1 MKNCPKCNETL
12 LNTHLGC
19 PVCNIDLVPSTTQ
32 KKIPDLV
39 ILCTV
44 LNEAKAH
51 IMRGFLESE
60 GIPCQLENISFHA
73 EPAPVAD
80 LMKVRLWTLKED
92 ADEARRLLQERE
104 SVQFSRAVQRKC
116 MRRMRFAR
124 IVASGWK
131 SVKRNESIRESIF
144 TNIPDGGEAVFPCD
158 FLSF

>member
-1 MKNCPKCNETL
+1 MKNCQKCNETFHD
-12 LNTHLGC
+12 THFRC
-19 PVCNIDLVPSTTQ
+19 PVCNIELELSTAQ
-32 KKIPDLV
+32 KESPDLV

-104 SVQFSRAVQRKC
+104 SVQVCSSCAKEVYAQDEIC
-116 MRRMRFAR
+116 
-124 IVASGWK
+124 
-131 SVKRNESIRESIF
+131 
-144 TNIPDGGEAVFPCD
+144 PHCGERLEEC
-158 FLSF
+158 

>member
-12 LNTHLGC
+12 LDTHFGC
-19 PVCNIDLVPSTTQ
+19 PVCNIELVPSTAQ
-32 KKIPDLV
+32 KEAHDLV

-92 ADEARRLLQERE
+92 TDEARRLLQERE
-104 SVQFSRAVQRKC
+104 SVQVCSGCVKEVDVQDEIC
-116 MRRMRFAR
+116 
-124 IVASGWK
+124 
-131 SVKRNESIRESIF
+131 
-144 TNIPDGGEAVFPCD
+144 PHCGERLEEC
-158 FLSF
+158 

>member
-1 MKNCPKCNETL
+1 MKNCPKCNKKL

-19 PVCNIDLVPSTTQ
+19 PVCNIDLVTSTKQ

-60 GIPCQLENISFHA
+60 GIPCQLKNISFHA

-92 ADEARRLLQERE
+92 AEQARILLQERE
-104 SVQFSRAVQRKC
+104 SIQVCSGC
-116 MRRMRFAR
+116 AR
-124 IVASGWK
+124 EVDAQDEIC
-131 SVKRNESIRESIF
+131 
-144 TNIPDGGEAVFPCD
+144 PHCGERLEEC
-158 FLSF
+158 

>member
-1 MKNCPKCNETL
+1 M
-12 LNTHLGC
+12 
-19 PVCNIDLVPSTTQ
+19 D
-32 KKIPDLV
+32 

-104 SVQFSRAVQRKC
+104 SVQVC
-116 MRRMRFAR
+116 
-124 IVASGWK
+124 SGCA
-131 SVKRNESIRESIF
+131 NEVYAQDE
-144 TNIPDGGEAVFPCD
+144 TCPHCGERLEEC
-158 FLSF
+158 

>member
-1 MKNCPKCNETL
+1 MKNCPKCNEIL

-19 PVCNIDLVPSTTQ
+19 PVSNIELVPSTTQ

-104 SVQFSRAVQRKC
+104 SVQVC
-116 MRRMRFAR
+116 
-124 IVASGWK
+124 SGCAK
-131 SVKRNESIRESIF
+131 EVYAQDE
-144 TNIPDGGEAVFPCD
+144 TCPHCGERLEEC
-158 FLSF
+158 

>member
-1 MKNCPKCNETL
+1 MKNCPKCNETFPD
-12 LNTHLGC
+12 THFCC
-19 PVCNIDLVPSTTQ
+19 PVCNIKLVLSTAQ
-32 KKIPDLV
+32 KEALDLV

-104 SVQFSRAVQRKC
+104 SVQVC
-116 MRRMRFAR
+116 
-124 IVASGWK
+124 SGC
-131 SVKRNESIRESIF
+131 VKEVYAQDEVC
-144 TNIPDGGEAVFPCD
+144 PHCGERLEEC
-158 FLSF
+158 

>member
-19 PVCNIDLVPSTTQ
+19 PVCNIELVPSTTQ

-44 LNEAKAH
+44 LKEAKAH

-92 ADEARRLLQERE
+92 AEQARILLQERE
-104 SVQFSRAVQRKC
+104 SVQVC
-116 MRRMRFAR
+116 
-124 IVASGWK
+124 SGC
-131 SVKRNESIRESIF
+131 VREVCAQDEIC
-144 TNIPDGGEAVFPCD
+144 PHCGERLEEC
-158 FLSF
+158 

>member
-1 MKNCPKCNETL
+1 MFHQSFELLQNINMKNCPKCNETL

-19 PVCNIDLVPSTTQ
+19 PVCNIDLVTSTMQ

-44 LNEAKAH
+44 LNEAKSH

-80 LMKVRLWTLKED
+80 LMKVRLWTLKAD
-92 ADEARRLLQERE
+92 AERARQLLEERE
-104 SVQFSRAVQRKC
+104 SIQICSVCETEVAEQDEVC
-116 MRRMRFAR
+116 MHC
-124 IVASGWK
+124 
-131 SVKRNESIRESIF
+131 
-144 TNIPDGGEAVFPCD
+144 GER
-158 FLSF
+158 LEEH

>member
-1 MKNCPKCNETL
+1 MEKEA
-12 LNTHLGC
+12 
-19 PVCNIDLVPSTTQ
+19 
-32 KKIPDLV
+32 PDLV

-104 SVQFSRAVQRKC
+104 SIQVCSSCAKE
-116 MRRMRFAR
+116 
-124 IVASGWK
+124 VAAQD
-131 SVKRNESIRESIF
+131 EAC
-144 TNIPDGGEAVFPCD
+144 PHCGERLDEC
-158 FLSF
+158 